1 MRVSVSVLGSGSK
14 GNCTVVWTEGTAL
27 FVDAGALSVS
37 YIERQLADVGLAPG
51 RAAGVLI
58 THAHRDHIDLTTYN
72 LCHRYR
78 VPLYTHPLTWQVAVE
93 KTRRLKRLSEAGLVH
108 FFRTR
113 TVQVGDFAITPF
125 RVPHGVPEK
134 VGTPVGFQIAT
145 REASPTR
152 VFYATDL
159 GHVPD
164 RVVRRISEADLVVL
178 ESNHDVEMEIASQRH
193 PDHIDWV
200 LSDRGHLS
208 NEQASR
214 ALGQALAGRASLL
227 AGRNGRGATVV
238 LAHLSEEC
246 NTPDLALVA
255 AQRATLG
262 FEGIRIVLARQRERT
277 PTLTIGG

>member
-1 MRVSVSVLGSGSK
+1 MRVHVSVLGSGSK
-14 GNCTVVWTEGTAL
+14 GNCTAVWTEGTAL
-27 FVDAGALSVS
+27 VVDAGALPIS
-37 YIERQLADVGLAPG
+37 YIERHLAELSLAPG
-51 RAAGVLI
+51 RVAGVLI

-72 LCHRYR
+72 LCHRYH
-78 VPLYTHPLTWQVAVE
+78 VPLYTHPLTWEVAVS
-93 KTRRLKRLSEAGLVH
+93 KTKRLKRLSEAGLVH

-113 TVQVGDFAITPF
+113 TIGVGDFAITPF

-145 REASPTR
+145 REASPMR
-152 VFYATDL
+152 LFYATDL
-159 GHVPD
+159 GHVPE
-164 RVVRRISEADLVVL
+164 RVVRRMSEADLVVL
-178 ESNHDVEMEIASQRH
+178 ESNHDVEMEIASSRH

-208 NEQASR
+208 NAQASQ
-214 ALGQALAGRASLL
+214 ALGQAL

-262 FEGIRIVLARQRERT
+262 IEGVRIVLARQRERT
-277 PTLTIGG
+277 PTLTIGL